1 MLNEM
6 LKKLAFEV
14 VYLSK
19 ESEEFREREEE
30 LDCARMY
37 ARMQEAR
44 HIMCMM
50 FGTET
55 TTEAIIKARE
65 KCKSLTAYEIWRD
78 YIYQE
83 NM

>member
-1 MLNEM
+1 MFNEM

-19 ESEEFREREEE
+19 ESEEFREHEQEM
-30 LDCARMY
+30 DCTRTY

-44 HIMCMM
+44 HIMVML
-50 FGTET
+50 FGA
-55 TTEAIIKARE
+55 EATSQAVIDARS
-65 KCKSLTAYEIWRD
+65 KCKNLSAYQIWRD
-78 YIYQE
+78 YVYQE